1 MIKLKIY
8 VNIKNKNEKDNGF
21 QTTIEGGLR
30 PCEELLDFTKE
41 FIKKNLKQDILDLQE
56 EKKK

>member
-56 EKKK
+56 EK